1 MSINF
6 TQIMKDSFHFIQNE
20 KQNVIILSTLYFFA
34 IITIALLQSSML
46 PNEIIISLTEK
57 QISPAMSEGQTIDL
71 VIFFF
76 LKQIIY
82 IFISAWCLV
91 SIHQISLRHFNTLQ
105 HSFSITLK
113 RIWGVILISFV
124 IFIPIFIGLT
134 EAIIAI
140 QQKIQPSIISLLAII
155 IGIGLYIR
163 LCLAPVHYL
172 LTDDTMSTAGKTIW
186 RAAIGRVSMLV
197 IFCLLIYVLIPMA
210 ENFLV
215 SFSTNS
221 IMALIMGI
229 MVAFLNIFALIVT
242 YRFYT
247 RFIQKV

>member
-57 QISPAMSEGQTIDL
+57 QISPAMSEGQAIDL

-140 QQKIQPSIISLLAII
+140 QQKIQPSIVSLLAII

-197 IFCLLIYVLIPMA
+197 IFCLLIYVLIPMT

-221 IMALIMGI
+221 IMALITGI

>member
-6 TQIMKDSFHFIQNE
+6 TQIIKDSFHFIQNE

-57 QISPAMSEGQTIDL
+57 QISPAMSEGQAIDL

-221 IMALIMGI
+221 IMALITGI

>member
-1 MSINF
+1 MPINF
-6 TQIMKDSFHFIQNE
+6 TQIIKDSFHFIQNE
-20 KQNVIILSTLYFFA
+20 KQSVTILSALYFFA
-34 IITIALLQSSML
+34 NIAIALLQSSML
-46 PNEIIISLTEK
+46 PNEVIISLTEK
-57 QISPAMSEGQTIDL
+57 QISPAMSEGQAIDL

-76 LKQIIY
+76 LKQFIY

-113 RIWGVILISFV
+113 RIWGAILISFV
-124 IFIPIFIGLT
+124 ICIPIFIGLA

-172 LTDDTMSTAGKTIW
+172 LTDDTVNTCGKTIW
-186 RAAIGRVSMLV
+186 HAAIGRVSMLV
-197 IFCLLIYVLIPMA
+197 IFCLLIYFLIPIA

-221 IMALIMGI
+221 IMALITGI

-247 RFIQKV
+247 RFIPKV

>member
-57 QISPAMSEGQTIDL
+57 QISPAMSEGQAIDL

-221 IMALIMGI
+221 IMALITGI

>member
-57 QISPAMSEGQTIDL
+57 QISPAMSEGQAIDL

-221 IMALIMGI
+221 IMALITGI

-247 RFIQKV
+247 HFIQKV

>member
-6 TQIMKDSFHFIQNE
+6 TQIIKDSFHFIQNE

-57 QISPAMSEGQTIDL
+57 QISPAMSEGQAIDL